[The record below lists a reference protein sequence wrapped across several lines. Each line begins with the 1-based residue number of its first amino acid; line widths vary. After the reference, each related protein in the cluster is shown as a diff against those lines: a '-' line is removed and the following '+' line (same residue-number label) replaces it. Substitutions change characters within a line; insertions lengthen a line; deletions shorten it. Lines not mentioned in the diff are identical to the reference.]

1 MSFCWAPQ
9 TDCSASFR
17 WASIRW
23 KNLFSGSVGGRW
35 ATVLGTAVVG
45 FLART
50 LALVVVLTPAGV
62 EAIGATGGGGW
73 LEAFGLV
80 LTTVGTSTVAGVG
93 KGAGGRSW
101 SAARALASAEIV
113 DGGGATGCGG
123 WLEGPDSFA
132 AFVLVLVMAEVPA
145 VAGTDGGGDE
155 SEV

>member
-1 MSFCWAPQ
+1 M
-9 TDCSASFR
+9 
-17 WASIRW
+17 
-23 KNLFSGSVGGRW
+23 
-35 ATVLGTAVVG
+35 VG

-62 EAIGATGGGGW
+62 EDIGATGSGGW

-80 LTTVGTSTVAGVG
+80 LTTVGASTVAGGG
-93 KGAGGRSW
+93 KGAAGGRSW

-132 AFVLVLVMAEVPA
+132 AFVLVLVMAGVPA
-145 VAGTDGGGDE
+145 VAGTDVGGDG